1 LLVLGKNL
9 PNFGYD
15 KIEKKRKKEG
25 NPDDKL
31 MAIKQFYL
39 KYRNHIVP

>member
-1 LLVLGKNL
+1 MTRL
-9 PNFGYD
+9 
-15 KIEKKRKKEG
+15 KRKEKEE